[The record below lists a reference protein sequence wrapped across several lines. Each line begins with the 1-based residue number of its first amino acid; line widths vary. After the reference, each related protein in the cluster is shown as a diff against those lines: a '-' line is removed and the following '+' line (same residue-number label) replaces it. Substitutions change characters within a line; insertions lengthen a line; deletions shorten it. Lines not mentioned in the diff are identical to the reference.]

1 MTNTFGKPII
11 PDNETA
17 RLEALHRYAVLD
29 GFPDVYFNE
38 MATIVATTFGVPIA
52 LVSLVASE
60 YVEFKGNHGME
71 GVNRTDRGMS
81 LCSLAVLDDDP
92 TIFEDARQ
100 EPCLL
105 SNPLVA
111 GEFGL
116 EFYAGVPLT
125 TPDGFNIGTVCIVDK
140 KPRKMSEAEVMLL
153 SRFASN
159 IMEELKSRKLLRN
172 NN

>member
-11 PDNETA
+11 PENETA
-17 RLEALHRYAVLD
+17 RLDALNQYAALD

-38 MATIVATTFGVPIA
+38 IATIVATTFGVPIA

-60 YVEFKGNHGME
+60 HVEFKGNHGMT
-71 GVNRTDRGMS
+71 GVSRTDRGVS
-81 LCSLAVLDDDP
+81 LCSLAVLDNDP
-92 TIFEDARQ
+92 TIFEDARL

-105 SNPLVA
+105 ANPLVA

-125 TPDGFNIGTVCIVDK
+125 TPEGFNIGTVCIVDK

-153 SRFASN
+153 SRFAGN